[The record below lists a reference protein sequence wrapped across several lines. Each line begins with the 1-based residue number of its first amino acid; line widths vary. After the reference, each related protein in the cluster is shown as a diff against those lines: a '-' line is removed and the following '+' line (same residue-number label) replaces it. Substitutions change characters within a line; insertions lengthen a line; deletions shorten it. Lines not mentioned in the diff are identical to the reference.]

1 MRLIRLIGIF
11 ILAVSFVAPVLAQ
24 ALPADAITV
33 TPTFVDKTSG
43 HFELTLKVAIK
54 KPYHINANPASE
66 SYLIPTSVDITAA
79 QALLPGSIIYPKP
92 KMVTFAFTSGKKIA
106 VYADTAMIVVPL
118 ATNGVFKP
126 TTIKGKLNYQACDEH
141 SCYAPASQNFNID
154 TSTATATATASPAAA
169 PTESGATPTD
179 RLSGLLST
187 GHLATAIPLIFLLG
201 LLLNLT
207 PCVYPIIPIT
217 IAFFARQ
224 SEQST
229 KKQLGLSGMYVLGM
243 ALMYS
248 ALGTAAAVL
257 GKTFGFQLQNPWVV
271 GGFAAV
277 LIALALSMFGLYELQ
292 MPANWRNKSKL
303 RNGHIGAL
311 TMGMLVGIAA
321 APCVGPVVV
330 ALATAVSASGSI
342 LLGFTLFFV
351 LGLGLGS
358 PYLILGAY
366 SSKIKSLPRSGDWM
380 IALERIFGLMLLC
393 TAVFLLQPILPKG
406 WEWSL
411 PVVIALCGIY
421 LNLVDRHAAQLKGFS
436 LFKRTL
442 GLAAVLAAMWMLKPS
457 TPPADQHVWTP
468 YSAQLQ
474 QQANEERRPVV
485 LDFYADWCIPCK
497 ELDAKTFRDTEVQR
511 QLNHMTT
518 LKINLTRED
527 TPLAQMMKQ
536 RYGIKGVPTIVFIDR
551 AGNERRDLRLT
562 GFEPATLFSQR
573 LRKID

>member
-11 ILAVSFVAPVLAQ
+11 ILAVSLVVPVLAQ
-24 ALPADAITV
+24 ALPSDAITV
-33 TPTFVDKTSG
+33 TPAFVDRSSG
-43 HFELTLKVAIK
+43 HYELTLKVAIK
-54 KPYHINANPASE
+54 KTYHINANPASE
-66 SYLIPTSVDITAA
+66 SFLIPTSVEITSA
-79 QALLPGSIIYPKP
+79 QSLLPGAIIYPKP
-92 KMVTFAFTSGKKIA
+92 QMVTFAFTSGKKIA
-106 VYADTAMIVVPL
+106 VYADEAMIVVPL

-141 SCYAPASQNFNID
+141 SCYAPASQSFSID
-154 TSTATATATASPAAA
+154 TSTATASATPAAEATSPAGSA
-169 PTESGATPTD
+169 PSD

-187 GHLATAIPLIFLLG
+187 GNLATAIPLIFLLG

-248 ALGTAAAVL
+248 ALGTAAAIL

-292 MPANWRNKSKL
+292 MPASWRNKSKL
-303 RNGHIGAL
+303 RNGHLGAL

-358 PYLILGAY
+358 PYLLLGAY

-380 IALERIFGLMLLC
+380 IAVERIFGLMLLC

-411 PVVIALCGIY
+411 PAVIALCGIY

-436 LFKRTL
+436 LFKRAL
-442 GLAAVLAAMWMLKPS
+442 GLAAVLAAMWMLKPGAVTS
-457 TPPADQHVWTP
+457 DQHAWTP

-474 QQANEERRPVV
+474 QQSITDRHPVV

-497 ELDAKTFRDTEVQR
+497 ELDAQTFRDPEVQR
-511 QLNHMTT
+511 QLSNMTT

-562 GFEPATLFSQR
+562 GFEPATQFSQR